1 MIRKVLSGLAKKLGE
16 YLASTHHQ
24 PEGLVEVGSIGNRD
38 SECPNKM
45 VVTLVGLERESAGK
59 MAHSISPAN
68 GSYAKTMPSLLLN
81 LNVMMA
87 AVYERR
93 KYEESLSVLS
103 DTLRFIQSQPK
114 YSVDGM
120 EYTIEMASMSSQE
133 QNNVWTLLGG
143 TYFPSVMCK
152 VRRVAIASDEIVR
165 SGSMVGRPDVS
176 M

>member
-1 MIRKVLSGLAKKLGE
+1 MIRKALSGLAARLGD
-16 YLASTHHQ
+16 YLASTHHR
-24 PEGLVEVGSIGNRD
+24 PEGMAEVGSLGDRD

-45 VVTLVGLERESAGK
+45 VVALIGLEREAAGR
-59 MAHSISPAN
+59 MTPNIAAAN
-68 GSYAKTMPSLLLN
+68 GRYAKTLPPMLLN
-81 LNVMMA
+81 LNVMIA
-87 AVYERR
+87 AVYESR

-103 DTLRFIQSQPK
+103 DTLRFIQSKPK
-114 YSVDGM
+114 FSVDGT

-165 SGSMVGRPDVS
+165 SGSMVARPDVS
-176 M
+176 L